1 MGFGSDP
8 LILGLLW
15 PPLVGRTS
23 RVYHIYSP
31 IFFLLRTLIW
41 IIVPLFE
48 QRSLTHVADDAV
60 EDSSILLY
68 DWSCLRSTP
77 FDIYTYS
84 CYLPLG
90 FSFTTQFWGFFLRT
104 SVQLW
109 RVFIAHSYPASSSQ
123 THPRVWFWRFSAPA
137 WLALGLYVPSSCLA
151 SCHRVIQ
158 DGGCRAEV
166 TGRRW
171 KMLFSSFS
179 SRETSR
185 SGHWRDQYPHT
196 NGQKPKESKFW

>member
-1 MGFGSDP
+1 MWLMMLWRTHQYYFMID
-8 LILGLLW
+8 LVLGLL
-15 PPLVGRTS
+15 RSTS
-23 RVYHIYSP
+23 
-31 IFFLLRTLIW
+31 TLIHVITPW
-41 IIVPLFE
+41 GSHSPL
-48 QRSLTHVADDAV
+48 
-60 EDSSILLY
+60 SSGVSSSEPLC
-68 DWSCLRSTP
+68 SC
-77 FDIYTYS
+77 
-84 CYLPLG
+84 G
-90 FSFTTQFWGFFLRT
+90 G
-104 SVQLW
+104 
-109 RVFIAHSYPASSSQ
+109 VFIAHSYPASSSQ

-185 SGHWRDQYPHT
+185 SGH
-196 NGQKPKESKFW
+196 